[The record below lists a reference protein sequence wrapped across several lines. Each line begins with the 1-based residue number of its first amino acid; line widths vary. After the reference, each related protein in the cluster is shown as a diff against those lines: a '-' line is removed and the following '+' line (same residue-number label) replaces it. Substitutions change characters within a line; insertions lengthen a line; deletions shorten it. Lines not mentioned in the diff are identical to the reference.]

1 MNVKQGLK
9 RKGKIINELRELYRR
24 LDSANSY
31 REDSVKYFSS
41 RELLQEIEKLTNEL
55 VNLKTS
61 IHRANLPVYDKIFR
75 LSELKNH
82 LLKVSSM
89 STHEGTQTVGYANDK
104 VEYKIIAEINVLEL
118 NEIKKGIEEEIDKL
132 QEELDYH
139 NATTLI

>member
-24 LDSANSY
+24 LDNANSY
-31 REDSVKYFSS
+31 REDSVRYFSS
-41 RELLQEIEKLTNEL
+41 RETLQEIEKLTNEL
-55 VNLKTS
+55 ITLKTA
-61 IHRANLPVYDKIFR
+61 IHKVNLPVYDKIFR

-82 LLKVSSM
+82 LLKISSM
-89 STHEGTQTVGYANDK
+89 STHEGTQTVGYANEK
-104 VEYKIIAEINVLEL
+104 SEYKIIAEINVLEL
-118 NEIKKGIEEEIDKL
+118 SKIKKDIEEEIDKI

>member
-24 LDSANSY
+24 LDNTNSY
-31 REDSVKYFSS
+31 KEDSVRYFSS
-41 RELLQEIEKLTNEL
+41 RETLQEIEKLTNEL
-55 VNLKTS
+55 VNLKTA
-61 IHRANLPVYDKIFR
+61 IHRANLPVYGKIFR
-75 LSELKNH
+75 LSELKSH

-89 STHEGTQTVGYANDK
+89 STHEGTQTVGYGNK
-104 VEYKIIAEINVLEL
+104 ESEYKIIAEINVLEL
-118 NEIKKGIEEEIDKL
+118 NKIKKDIEEEIDKI